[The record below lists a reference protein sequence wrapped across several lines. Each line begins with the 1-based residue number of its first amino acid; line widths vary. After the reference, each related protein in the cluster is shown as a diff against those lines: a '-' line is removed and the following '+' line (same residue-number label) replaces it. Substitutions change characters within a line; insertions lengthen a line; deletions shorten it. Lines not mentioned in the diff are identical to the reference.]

1 MSPLQQRLDGEVL
14 TYPVQD
20 EIWPGESGQGYVL
33 RMAASNGLGGV
44 IRVKQMLGCTRYQT
58 FDSQDAPQ
66 LADWFGAGVQQLSF
80 ALETTT
86 NGRRV
91 QGSTYLGHVLGRSY
105 FLNRRYPR
113 VCPDCLSEFG
123 YCRAAWDFNLSVA
136 CAFHRR
142 LLIERCPAC
151 MSTLQWTRP
160 GPTLCDCG
168 YPWSM
173 HDCPIAATDGELF
186 VAQAID
192 LRVEDGERFALGG
205 HPYRDESD
213 GAAALRSRFNGLS
226 MDGMFR
232 LIYALATASAYESGV
247 APQRRMR
254 AAMPKAQQTIALGME
269 VGVKIARL
277 EPVLLSC
284 RPSVLLDL
292 LSEASVG
299 GATTATDASLAH
311 SLLGTLIS
319 TKATSRWQSKH
330 ASLSQLVLF

>member
-1 MSPLQQRLDGEVL
+1 MSSLQQRLGGEVL

-33 RMAASNGLGGV
+33 RMSASNGLGGV

-58 FDSQDAPQ
+58 FDSQNAPQ
-66 LADWFGAGVQQLSF
+66 LADWFGAGVQKLSF
-80 ALETTT
+80 ALEAAT

-91 QGSTYLGHVLGRSY
+91 QGTTYLGHVLGRSY

-113 VCPDCLSEFG
+113 VCPDCISEFG
-123 YCRAAWDFNLSVA
+123 YCRAAWDFTLNVA
-136 CAFHRR
+136 CVSHRR

-160 GPTLCDCG
+160 GPDLCDCG
-168 YPWSM
+168 LPWLL
-173 HDCPIAATDGELF
+173 HDCPVAASDGELF
-186 VAQAID
+186 LAQAID
-192 LRVEDGERFALGG
+192 LRVEDGERFARGDHL
-205 HPYRDESD
+205 DQFESD
-213 GAAALRSRFNGLS
+213 GSATLRSRFNGLS

-232 LIYALATASAYESGV
+232 LVYALATASTYESGV
-247 APQRRMR
+247 APQRRLR
-254 AAMPKAQQTIALGME
+254 AAMPKAQQTIALGMAL
-269 VGVKIARL
+269 GIRIARL
-277 EPVLLSC
+277 EPVLLTC
-284 RPSVLLDL
+284 RPSVLVDL

-299 GATTATDASLAH
+299 GVITATDASLAH

-319 TKATSRWQSKH
+319 TKATSGWQSKH

>member
-1 MSPLQQRLDGEVL
+1 MSSLQQRLGGEVL

-33 RMAASNGLGGV
+33 RMSASNGLGGV

-58 FDSQDAPQ
+58 FDSQNAPQ
-66 LADWFGAGVQQLSF
+66 LADWFGAGVQKLSF
-80 ALETTT
+80 ALEAAT

-91 QGSTYLGHVLGRSY
+91 QGTTYLGHVLGRSY

-113 VCPDCLSEFG
+113 VCPDCISEFG
-123 YCRAAWDFNLSVA
+123 YCRAAWDFTLNVA
-136 CAFHRR
+136 CVSHRR

-160 GPTLCDCG
+160 GPDLCDCG
-168 YPWSM
+168 LPWLL
-173 HDCPIAATDGELF
+173 HDCPVAASDGELF
-186 VAQAID
+186 LAQAID
-192 LRVEDGERFALGG
+192 LRVEDGERFARGDHL
-205 HPYRDESD
+205 DQFESD
-213 GAAALRSRFNGLS
+213 GSATLRSRFNGLS

-232 LIYALATASAYESGV
+232 LVYALATASTYESGV
-247 APQRRMR
+247 TPQRRLR
-254 AAMPKAQQTIALGME
+254 AAMPKAQQTIALGMAL
-269 VGVKIARL
+269 GIRIARL
-277 EPVLLSC
+277 EPVLLTC
-284 RPSVLLDL
+284 RPSVLVDL

-299 GATTATDASLAH
+299 GVITATDASLAH

-319 TKATSRWQSKH
+319 TKATSGWQSKH

>member
-1 MSPLQQRLDGEVL
+1 MSSLQQRLGGEVL

-33 RMAASNGLGGV
+33 RMSASNGLGGV

-58 FDSQDAPQ
+58 FDSQNAPQ
-66 LADWFGAGVQQLSF
+66 LADWFGAGVQKLSF
-80 ALETTT
+80 ALEAAT

-91 QGSTYLGHVLGRSY
+91 QGTTYLGHVLGRSY

-113 VCPDCLSEFG
+113 VCPDCISEFG
-123 YCRAAWDFNLSVA
+123 YCRAAWDFTLNVA
-136 CAFHRR
+136 CVSHRR

-160 GPTLCDCG
+160 GPDLCDCG
-168 YPWSM
+168 LPWLL
-173 HDCPIAATDGELF
+173 HDCPVAASDGELF
-186 VAQAID
+186 LAQAID
-192 LRVEDGERFALGG
+192 LRVEDGERFARGDHL
-205 HPYRDESD
+205 DQFESD
-213 GAAALRSRFNGLS
+213 GSATLRSRFNGLS

-232 LIYALATASAYESGV
+232 LVYALATASTYESGV
-247 APQRRMR
+247 APQRRLR
-254 AAMPKAQQTIALGME
+254 AAMPKARQTIALGMAL
-269 VGVKIARL
+269 GIRIARL
-277 EPVLLSC
+277 EPVLLTC
-284 RPSVLLDL
+284 RPSVLVDL

-299 GATTATDASLAH
+299 GVITATDASLAH

-319 TKATSRWQSKH
+319 TKATSGWQSKH